1 MATSVCLLGASG
13 SVGESTLKVLRA
25 YPEEFRLHSFSVHSN
40 LQKALEIQKEFSPDF
55 ICVSSDSADRS
66 VLGNKI
72 GKTKILYGESFLT
85 ELVKDSSIE
94 IVITAIVGAV
104 GLRPTIAAITSGK
117 RLGIANKE
125 TLVTS
130 GPLINSLIT
139 KHKTKVVPVDSEH
152 NALFQLLESLN
163 RNAVEKII
171 LTASGGSFRDLPI
184 DQLPLVTKE
193 QALHHPTWS
202 MGPKITVDSN
212 GMINKGLEIIEAH
225 FLFGVPYEK
234 IGVVIH
240 PQSIAHGIVELRDGA
255 SFVYASY
262 PDMIFPIA
270 HSLFYPE
277 PIPKVLRSYPAREW
291 GKLEFREPDPSRYPG
306 LLLAYE
312 AGKAGGTAPSIF
324 NAANEVAVELF
335 LKNEIRFVDIPQYI
349 RAALDSIAVAYPE
362 TLEGYEEADR
372 ITRETVR
379 NLKSR
384 KAVSAC

>member
-40 LQKALEIQKEFSPDF
+40 LDKALSIQKEFSPEF
-55 ICVSSDSADRS
+55 ICVSSETADKS

-72 GKTKILYGESFLT
+72 GKTQILYGESALS
-85 ELVKDSSIE
+85 EIVREPDVQ
-94 IVITAIVGAV
+94 IVITAIVGSV
-104 GLRPTIAAITSGK
+104 GLRPTIAAIVSGK

-130 GPLINSLIT
+130 GPLINSLIA

-152 NALFQLLESLN
+152 NALFQLLESVN
-163 RNAVEKII
+163 QNALEKII
-171 LTASGGSFRDLPI
+171 LTASGGSFRDMPI
-184 DQLPLVTKE
+184 EELASVTKE

-212 GMINKGLEIIEAH
+212 GMINKGLEVIEAH

-240 PQSIAHGIVELRDGA
+240 PQSIAHGIIELRDGA

-270 HSLFYPE
+270 HSLFHPE
-277 PIPKVLRSYPAREW
+277 PVPKVLRSHPAKDW
-291 GKLEFREPDPSRYPG
+291 GKLEFREPDLKRYPG
-306 LLLAYE
+306 LGLAFA
-312 AGKAGGTAPSIF
+312 AGKAGGTGPCIF
-324 NAANEVAVELF
+324 NAANEAAVELF
-335 LKNEIRFVDIPQYI
+335 LKDEIRFVEIPDYI
-349 RAALDSIAVAYPE
+349 RAALDEIPIDFPE
-362 TLEGYEEADR
+362 ALEEYEEVDR
-372 ITRETVR
+372 IARETVR
-379 NLKSR
+379 NLKAR

>member
-40 LQKALEIQKEFSPDF
+40 LDKALSIQKEFSPEF
-55 ICVSSDSADRS
+55 ICVSSETADKS

-72 GKTKILYGESFLT
+72 GKTQILYGESALS
-85 ELVKDSSIE
+85 EIVREPDVR
-94 IVITAIVGAV
+94 IVITAIVGSV
-104 GLRPTIAAITSGK
+104 GLRPTIAAIVSGK

-130 GPLINSLIT
+130 GPLINSLIA

-152 NALFQLLESLN
+152 NALFQLLESVN
-163 RNAVEKII
+163 QNALEKII
-171 LTASGGSFRDLPI
+171 LTASGGSFRDMPI
-184 DQLPLVTKE
+184 EQLASVTKE

-212 GMINKGLEIIEAH
+212 GMINKGLEVIEAH

-240 PQSIAHGIVELRDGA
+240 PQSIAHGIIELRDGA

-270 HSLFYPE
+270 HSLFHPE
-277 PIPKVLRSYPAREW
+277 PVPKVLRSHPAKDW
-291 GKLEFREPDPSRYPG
+291 GKLEFREPDLKRYPG
-306 LLLAYE
+306 LGLAFA
-312 AGKAGGTAPSIF
+312 AGKAGGTGPCIF
-324 NAANEVAVELF
+324 NAANEAAVELF
-335 LKNEIRFVDIPQYI
+335 LKDEIRFVEIPDYI
-349 RAALDSIAVAYPE
+349 RAALDEIPIDFPE
-362 TLEGYEEADR
+362 ALEEYEEVDR
-372 ITRETVR
+372 IARETVR
-379 NLKSR
+379 NLKAR

>member
-40 LQKALEIQKEFSPDF
+40 LDKALSIQKEFSPEF
-55 ICVSSDSADRS
+55 ICVSSETADKS

-72 GKTKILYGESFLT
+72 GKTQILYGESALS
-85 ELVKDSSIE
+85 EIVREPDVQ
-94 IVITAIVGAV
+94 IVITAIVGSV
-104 GLRPTIAAITSGK
+104 GLRPTIAAIVSGK

-130 GPLINSLIT
+130 GPLINSLIA

-152 NALFQLLESLN
+152 NALFQLLESVN
-163 RNAVEKII
+163 QNALEKII
-171 LTASGGSFRDLPI
+171 LTASGGSFRDMPI
-184 DQLPLVTKE
+184 EQLASVTKE

-212 GMINKGLEIIEAH
+212 GMINKGLEVIEAH

-240 PQSIAHGIVELRDGA
+240 PQSIAHGIIELRDGA

-270 HSLFYPE
+270 HSLFHPE
-277 PIPKVLRSYPAREW
+277 PVPKVLRSHPAKDW
-291 GKLEFREPDPSRYPG
+291 GKLEFREPDLKRYPG
-306 LLLAYE
+306 LGLAFA
-312 AGKAGGTAPSIF
+312 AGKAGGTGPCIF
-324 NAANEVAVELF
+324 NAANEAAVELF
-335 LKNEIRFVDIPQYI
+335 LKDEIRFVEIPDYI
-349 RAALDSIAVAYPE
+349 RAALDEIPIDFPE
-362 TLEGYEEADR
+362 ALEEYEEVDR
-372 ITRETVR
+372 IARETVR
-379 NLKSR
+379 NLKVR

>member
-1 MATSVCLLGASG
+1 MATSVSLLGASG

-40 LQKALEIQKEFSPDF
+40 LEKAKAIQKEFSPDF
-55 ICVSSDSADRS
+55 ICVSCETVDRS

-72 GKTKILYGESFLT
+72 GKTQVLYGESALC
-85 ELVKDSSIE
+85 ELVRE
-94 IVITAIVGAV
+94 PEVQIVITAIVGSV

-130 GPLINSLIT
+130 GPLINSLIA

-163 RNAVEKII
+163 RDSLEKII
-171 LTASGGSFRDLPI
+171 LTASGGSFRDLSI
-184 DQLPLVTKE
+184 EQLASVTKE
-193 QALHHPTWS
+193 QALHHPTWN

-212 GMINKGLEIIEAH
+212 GMINKGLEVIEAH
-225 FLFGVPYEK
+225 FLFGVPYER
-234 IGVVIH
+234 IEVVIH
-240 PQSIAHGIVELRDGA
+240 PQSIAHGIVELKDGA

-270 HSLFYPE
+270 HSLFHPE
-277 PIPKVLRSYPAREW
+277 PVPKLLRSYSAKDW
-291 GKLEFREPDPSRYPG
+291 GKLEFREPDLKRYPG
-306 LLLAYE
+306 LRLAFE
-312 AGKAGGTAPSIF
+312 AGKAGGTAPCIF
-324 NAANEVAVELF
+324 NAANEVAVGLF
-335 LKNEIRFVDIPQYI
+335 LKDEIRFVEIPNYI
-349 RAALDSIAVAYPE
+349 SETLDAIEITYPT

-372 ITRETVR
+372 VARETVQ
-379 NLKSR
+379 NLKGR

>member
-40 LQKALEIQKEFSPDF
+40 LDKALSIQKEFSPEF
-55 ICVSSDSADRS
+55 ICVSSETADKS

-72 GKTKILYGESFLT
+72 GKTQILYGESALS
-85 ELVKDSSIE
+85 EIVREPDVQ
-94 IVITAIVGAV
+94 IVITAIVGSV
-104 GLRPTIAAITSGK
+104 GLRPTIAAIVSGK

-130 GPLINSLIT
+130 GPLINSLIA

-152 NALFQLLESLN
+152 NALFQLLESVN
-163 RNAVEKII
+163 QNALEKII
-171 LTASGGSFRDLPI
+171 LTASGGSFRDMPI
-184 DQLPLVTKE
+184 EQLASVTKE

-212 GMINKGLEIIEAH
+212 GMINKGLEVIEAH

-240 PQSIAHGIVELRDGA
+240 PQSIAHGIIELRDGA

-270 HSLFYPE
+270 HSLFHPE
-277 PIPKVLRSYPAREW
+277 PVPKVLRSHPAKDW
-291 GKLEFREPDPSRYPG
+291 GKLEFREPDLKRYPG
-306 LLLAYE
+306 LGLAFA
-312 AGKAGGTAPSIF
+312 AGKAGGTGPCIF
-324 NAANEVAVELF
+324 NAANEAAVELF
-335 LKNEIRFVDIPQYI
+335 LKDEIRFVEIPDYI
-349 RAALDSIAVAYPE
+349 RAALDEIPIDFPE
-362 TLEGYEEADR
+362 ALEEYEEVDR
-372 ITRETVR
+372 IARETVR
-379 NLKSR
+379 NLKAR